1 MPIIKREELIEA
13 LEIVFEPSGMTHK
26 EIEELADYVLSF
38 FGYEKTLIDNILSQ
52 QDRDIFYT
60 LQDTGILSTS
70 SENITLQ
77 KGKPWRIHYW
87 HLNVDKIHSVINQH
101 KREESDIY
109 EKIFKDLDE
118 NGD

>member
-13 LEIVFEPSGMTHK
+13 LKIVFEPSGMTKK

-60 LQDTGILSTS
+60 LQDTGILTTS
-70 SENITLQ
+70 SENITLS
-77 KGKPWRIHYW
+77 W
-87 HLNVDKIHSVINQH
+87 
-101 KREESDIY
+101 
-109 EKIFKDLDE
+109 
-118 NGD
+118 